1 MTRAEILDAA
11 RAAVAGREEI
21 YGGPEDSFSRV
32 ASLWNAYLSP
42 TDRSISSFD
51 VAMML
56 ALLKIARTRAAP
68 QHADN
73 LIDLAGY
80 AACAAETV

>member
-1 MTRAEILDAA
+1 MTRTEILDAA

-21 YGGPEDSFSRV
+21 YGGPEDHFGLV
-32 ASLWNAYLSP
+32 AALWTAYLSP
-42 TDRSISSFD
+42 EGRSISAFD

-56 ALLKIARTRAAP
+56 ALLKIARTRTAP

-73 LIDLAGY
+73 LVDLAGY
-80 AACAAETV
+80 AACAAEVK